1 MVQPRENNPNAHRRQ
16 LTYIRALE
24 TISCLSVHYG
34 QFRSRTKTRPLVSS
48 PPGNPQFVEI
58 LDSEE
63 KGTDVNLATHLL
75 LDGFDQDYEQAVV
88 VSNDSDLA
96 FPIKMVR
103 EKFGISVGIVNPNL
117 DQKAPTPKELADAAT
132 FQRRLRE
139 KTLRNCQFT
148 PQLSDAFGTISRPA
162 AWEP

>member
-1 MVQPRENNPNAHRRQ
+1 
-16 LTYIRALE
+16 
-24 TISCLSVHYG
+24 
-34 QFRSRTKTRPLVSS
+34 LVSS

-117 DQKAPTPKELADAAT
+117 DQKAPKSGPEGSNP
-132 FQRRLRE
+132 QRTCRC
-139 KTLRNCQFT
+139 RNLPAQVAGKNVA
-148 PQLSDAFGTISRPA
+148 QLPVYSSTVRCFWDD
-162 AWEP
+162 

>member
-1 MVQPRENNPNAHRRQ
+1 
-16 LTYIRALE
+16 
-24 TISCLSVHYG
+24 
-34 QFRSRTKTRPLVSS
+34 LVSS

-139 KTLRNCQFT
+139 KNVA
-148 PQLSDAFGTISRPA
+148 QLPVYSSTVRCFWDD
-162 AWEP
+162 